1 MRGLVLVLSVVFTSF
16 LAYGQTSKT
25 TAVML
30 EVEANAQDKTITL
43 SWQPDNSAS
52 SYQVYRKSKESSSW
66 GNPLTTIA
74 ATVNKYVDMDV
85 EIGESYEYFVRK
97 IANGFQGSG
106 YALAGIEVPTS
117 TESKTCLLLVDE
129 NLMTGLGA
137 TLDTLKMD
145 IIASGYNLALESV
158 PSSKTHVEV
167 KAIIDATQAA
177 HTDLRTVYILGHVA
191 VPYSGQFCND
201 NYYTVPPDGHGPGQG
216 NHCGAWAADV
226 YYGMDYKN
234 WSDEDSVTDVVNR
247 EANKNRP
254 NDLKW
259 DEIRLPGEVQLEV
272 GRVDLS
278 DLPVFSLSEIEL
290 TKRYIR
296 KVHAYKTSSVKAVNK
311 ALVTENFPAS
321 FAFSSTAWR
330 SFPTMVGFEQVEE
343 KDYFTT
349 LTDTTYLFAYGTGP
363 GSYTRAGG
371 VGTST
376 DFTTGNG
383 AMFNLLFGSYFGD
396 WDVRN
401 NFLRACLGSEKGGL
415 TSAWSGRPYWQIHPL
430 AFNETFG
437 YVARITQN
445 NRNTYSFG
453 VFENAIHIALM
464 GDPTLDLH
472 PVAPVSNFTGIS
484 SADKLK
490 AELSWTASS
499 DSNIIGYH
507 LYYSHKEDGPYYRA
521 NRELITGTSFDDE
534 APYDGTIYYMVR
546 PVKLENTR
554 SGSFQ
559 NQGYGSIIKV
569 EGLDPLHV
577 LNPEINEIKVFPNPA
592 TREVYLD
599 FHVTSGAGV
608 DVSVY
613 STTGQLVKSERI
625 NEKGK
630 IHHTLDL
637 SKLPKGMYLIK
648 IGNEAHKKLVLQ

>member
-1 MRGLVLVLSVVFTSF
+1 MRGLVLGLSVFFTSF
-16 LAYGQTSKT
+16 LAFAQTSKT

-52 SYQVYRKSKESSSW
+52 NYQVYRKSKESSSW
-66 GNPLTTIA
+66 GTPLTTLA
-74 ATVNKYVDMDV
+74 ATENEYTDTDV
-85 EIGESYEYFVRK
+85 EIGETYEYFIRK

-117 TESKTCLLLVDE
+117 RESKMCLLLVDE
-129 NLMTGLGA
+129 DLMTGLGG

-145 IIASGYNLALESV
+145 IVASGYNLVLESV

-167 KAIIDATQAA
+167 KEIIDATESA
-177 HTDLRTVYILGHVA
+177 HADLKTVYILGHVA

-226 YYGMDYKN
+226 YYGMDYDR

-254 NDLKW
+254 GDLKW
-259 DEIRLPGEVQLEV
+259 DEIRLPGGVQLEI

-278 DLPVFSLSEIEL
+278 DLPVFSETEVEL

-296 KVHAYKTSSVKAVNK
+296 KVHAYKTGAVKPVNK

-330 SFPTMVGFEQVEE
+330 SFPTMVGFDQIEE

-363 GSYTRAGG
+363 GSYTSAGG
-371 VGTST
+371 IGRSS
-376 DFTTGNG
+376 DFVTGNG

-401 NFLRACLGSEKGGL
+401 NFLRSCLASEKGGL

-430 AFNETFG
+430 AFNESFG
-437 YVARITQN
+437 YVAKITQN
-445 NRNTYSFG
+445 NRNKYAFG

-464 GDPTLDLH
+464 GDPTLNLH
-472 PVAPVSNFTGIS
+472 PVEPVENFVGIS
-484 SADKLK
+484 SSDKLK
-490 AELSWTASS
+490 AELSWTAST
-499 DSNIIGYH
+499 DANVVGYH

-521 NRELITGTSFDDE
+521 NRELITGTSFNDE
-534 APYDGTIYYMVR
+534 APYDGTIYYMIR
-546 PVKLENTR
+546 PVRLEDTK
-554 SGSFQ
+554 SGSFY
-559 NQGYGSIIKV
+559 NQGYGNIIKV
-569 EGLDPLHV
+569 EGLDPLSVQETKLDQVRIH
-577 LNPEINEIKVFPNPA
+577 PNPSSGI
-592 TREVYLD
+592 VQVD
-599 FHVTSGAGV
+599 MHITSGNGV
-608 DVSVY
+608 NVMVFSMD
-613 STTGQLVKSERI
+613 GKLVKQERI
-625 NEKGK
+625 QRKGK
-630 IHHTLDL
+630 VQHQLDL
-637 SKLPKGMYLIK
+637 SAMPKGVYSIR
-648 IGNEAHKKLVLQ
+648 IGNEVHKKLVLQ